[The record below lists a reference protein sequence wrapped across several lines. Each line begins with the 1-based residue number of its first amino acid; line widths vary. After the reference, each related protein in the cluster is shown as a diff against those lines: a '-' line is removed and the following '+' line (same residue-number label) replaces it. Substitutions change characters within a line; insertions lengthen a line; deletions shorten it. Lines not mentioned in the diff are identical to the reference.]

1 MRGSKRSSHGFRLLA
16 AIAVVATLAAWI
28 FLFRLY
34 EDNFGSA
41 LSGNQAAWAAF
52 GQYVGGL
59 LTPILGTFTLLGVL
73 YIAHLQRDVVAE
85 TRRSRRSQRRSDR
98 RRNFERVFFRMLD
111 TIDARFAQSA
121 IKFRAGE
128 LRQPAP
134 DGGVRRQP
142 PEEDGEAEIKGPKA
156 FAQFMKIFGARAL
169 LPIRRGDYPGRE
181 PNVVLRAKARELIAE
196 YDHVVGP
203 PLRLMCDLLIFLD
216 DFDTRYCRPRETAGV
231 RPAGDQLRRP
241 QFYARLAMNAR
252 TRYELKVFAMYIGS
266 DLASA
271 EVVQIAHAY
280 GIFEIIEPTWWG
292 REAFLND

>member
-1 MRGSKRSSHGFRLLA
+1 MRASKRSTNGFPLLA
-16 AIAVVATLAAWI
+16 AIVVVAALAAWI

-41 LSGNQAAWAAF
+41 LSGNQASWAAF
-52 GQYVGGL
+52 GQYLGGL

-85 TRRSRRSQRRSDR
+85 TRRSRRSQRRHDR

-111 TIDARFAQSA
+111 TIDARFAQTS
-121 IKFRAGE
+121 IPFRAGE
-128 LRQPAP
+128 LGQAAP
-134 DGGVRRQP
+134 GAGPRPQQ
-142 PEEDGEAEIKGPKA
+142 PEEDGEAGIKGPKA

-169 LPIRRGDYPGRE
+169 LPIRRGDYPGRD

-203 PLRLMCDLLIFLD
+203 PLRLICDLLIFLD
-216 DFDTRYCRPRETAGV
+216 DFDARYCRPREAEGAQ
-231 RPAGDQLRRP
+231 PDDNKLRRP
-241 QFYARLAMNAR
+241 QLYARMAMNAR

-266 DLASA
+266 DLAPPD
-271 EVVQIAHAY
+271 VVRIAHAY

-292 REAFLND
+292 REAFLTD

>member
-1 MRGSKRSSHGFRLLA
+1 MRGSKRSTHGFRLLA

-52 GQYVGGL
+52 GQYIGGL

-73 YIAHLQRDVVAE
+73 YIAYLQRDVVDE
-85 TRRSRRSQRRSDR
+85 TRRTRRSQRRHDR

-111 TIDARFAQSA
+111 TIDARFAQTA
-121 IKFRAGE
+121 IKFRTGE
-128 LRQPAP
+128 LQLPAT
-134 DGGVRRQP
+134 DAGVRPQQA
-142 PEEDGEAEIKGPKA
+142 EDDGEAEIKGPKA
-156 FAQFMKIFGARAL
+156 FAQFIKIFGARAL
-169 LPIRRGDYPGRE
+169 LPIRRGDYPGRD
-181 PNVVLRAKARELIAE
+181 PNVVLRAKARELIGE

-216 DFDTRYCRPRETAGV
+216 DFDTRYCRPLEAKGA
-231 RPAGDQLRRP
+231 RPAEDQLRRP

-266 DLASA
+266 DLAPA
-271 EVVQIAHAY
+271 EVVRIAHAY
-280 GIFEIIEPTWWG
+280 GVFEIIEPTWWG
-292 REAFLND
+292 REAFLSD